1 MLDKRLVKMH
11 FSVSAKNYDLYA
23 HVQKKMASRLIEH
36 ADPGQ
41 EHSIDAILDIGSGTG
56 YLTDLLIRRF
66 PGARVTAV
74 DIAPGMIELAESK
87 LGGHNV
93 KFLCADVEE
102 MNFEENFDFIA
113 SNASFQWLNDTPLT
127 LEKLY
132 SALTDN
138 GVLCFSTFGS
148 LTFSELHQSYRKA
161 MRNLGLEKSAP
172 PGQSF
177 YTLEELRGICA
188 QIVGPGGGVRCEES
202 LEYMYFD
209 SVRDFF
215 MSVRK
220 IGANNSNKGYTHKNP
235 SLVKELTRVY
245 ETDFS
250 ENNRIKVTY
259 HCLYF
264 VLGKSTRG

>member
-102 MNFEENFDFIA
+102 MNFEENFDLIA
-113 SNASFQWLNDTPLT
+113 SNASFQWFNDTPLT
-127 LEKLY
+127 LKKLY

-148 LTFSELHQSYRKA
+148 LTFSELHQSYRRA
-161 MRNLGLEKSAP
+161 MQNLGLDKSAP

>member
-23 HVQKKMASRLIEH
+23 HVQKKMASRLIEY
-36 ADPGQ
+36 AGPG
-41 EHSIDAILDIGSGTG
+41 EESPVGAILDIGSGTG
-56 YLTDLLIRRF
+56 YLTDLLTKRF
-66 PGARVTAV
+66 PAARVTAV
-74 DIAPGMIELAESK
+74 DIAPGMIELAERK
-87 LGGHNV
+87 LGKRNV

-102 MNFEENFDFIA
+102 MSFEENFDLIA
-113 SNASFQWLNDTPLT
+113 SNASFQWFNDTPLT

-132 SALTDN
+132 SALADN
-138 GVLCFSTFGS
+138 GALCFSTFGS
-148 LTFSELHQSYRKA
+148 LTFSELHRSYRKA
-161 MRNLGLEKSAP
+161 MQNLGLTRGAP

-177 YTLEELRGICA
+177 YTLDELEGMCR
-188 QIVGPGGGVRCEES
+188 QVVRPGAEVRCEES

-215 MSVRK
+215 ISVRK

-245 ETDFS
+245 EADFS